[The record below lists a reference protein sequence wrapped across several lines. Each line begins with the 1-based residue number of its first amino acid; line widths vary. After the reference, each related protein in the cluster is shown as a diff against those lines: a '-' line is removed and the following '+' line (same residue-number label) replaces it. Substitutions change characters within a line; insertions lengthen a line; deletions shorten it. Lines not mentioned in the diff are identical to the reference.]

1 MGHVLEDVKV
11 TVQEDVLA
19 DVLDVKDVLANVKD
33 LVLENVIQHV
43 PDRVIR
49 HVAGDV
55 LGHVLAD
62 AEDRVNIH
70 ADRIV
75 HKGVE
80 LSVPDHAVVHV
91 LPDVQDLVT
100 NPVLQVVL
108 LLAQEIVQG
117 NATEL
122 IVSNSRKD

>member
-1 MGHVLEDVKV
+1 MGHVLEVVKV

-19 DVLDVKDVLANVKD
+19 DVLDVKDVLVNVKD
-33 LVLENVIQHV
+33 LALENVIQHV
-43 PDRVIR
+43 PDRVIQ
-49 HVAGDV
+49 HVAEDV
-55 LGHVLAD
+55 LDHVLAD

-70 ADRIV
+70 VDRIV
-75 HKGVE
+75 HKDAE
-80 LSVPDHAVVHV
+80 LSVPDHAVVHA
-91 LPDVQDLVT
+91 LLDVQDLVT

-108 LLAQEIVQG
+108 LLAREIVQG